1 MHVEWYGQSAFRLKG
16 RDKTVF
22 IDPFGDMSAAAA
34 HGITWEYPAIDSVD
48 ADLLLVTHEHGDHNA
63 VDAIGGDPAILRST
77 AGTHESPVGE
87 VIGVASEHDDVA
99 GTQRGPNT
107 IFLFDLDGVRI
118 AHFGDLGQTA
128 LREEQL
134 AAIGSADLV
143 FIPVGGG
150 PTIGGTLAAQIA
162 SRLGAKWV
170 VPMHYK
176 TERISFLE
184 PVDEF
189 EQAFANVAKL
199 ETASFDTDE
208 LPDESP
214 LAVIPAAP

>member
-22 IDPFGDMSAAAA
+22 IDPFGDMSGLASR
-34 HGITWEYPAIDSVD
+34 GITWEYPPIESVE
-48 ADLLLVTHEHGDHNA
+48 ADLVLVTHEHGDHN
-63 VDAIGGDPAILRST
+63 VVEAIGGEPAILRST
-77 AGTHESPVGE
+77 AGTHESPVGT

-107 IFLFDLDGVRI
+107 IFLFDLDGVRV

-162 SRLGAKWV
+162 SQLGAKWV
-170 VPMHYK
+170 VPMHYR

-189 EQAFANVAKL
+189 ERAFANVARL
-199 ETASFDTDE
+199 ESPSFELDE
-208 LPDESP
+208 LPDELP

>member
-1 MHVEWYGQSAFRLKG
+1 
-16 RDKTVF
+16 
-22 IDPFGDMSAAAA
+22 
-34 HGITWEYPAIDSVD
+34 
-48 ADLLLVTHEHGDHNA
+48 THEHGDHNA
-63 VDAIGGDPAILRST
+63 VEVIGGDPAILRST
-77 AGTHESPVGE
+77 AGTHESPVGT
-87 VIGVASEHDDVA
+87 VTGVASEHDDVA
-99 GTQRGPNT
+99 GPQRGPNT
-107 IFLFDLDGVRI
+107 IFLFDLDGVRV
-118 AHFGDLGQTA
+118 AHFGDPGPTS

-199 ETASFDTDE
+199 ETASFELDE
-208 LPDESP
+208 L
-214 LAVIPAAP
+214 